1 MNEWSADG
9 WALLYDPAKFEK
21 AGITSVPKTV
31 DELLAACDKLTA
43 AGFVPIYEFGSAVW
57 HQPLWLNAAT
67 STAKKSD
74 PDYMAKFNANQLKLA
89 DVPEY
94 ELACFSNRR
103 SWPTRG
109 ASARTSWLKPGRT
122 PRRRWGLASTP

>member
-1 MNEWSADG
+1 M
-9 WALLYDPAKFEK
+9 
-21 AGITSVPKTV
+21 PKTL

-57 HQPLWLNAAT
+57 HQPLWLNVAT

-94 ELACFSNRR
+94 GSPKQQKELADKGCFGKDFMAQTWEDSQKAMG
-103 SWPTRG
+103 SGKYAMILTY
-109 ASARTSWLKPGRT
+109 
-122 PRRRWGLASTP
+122 